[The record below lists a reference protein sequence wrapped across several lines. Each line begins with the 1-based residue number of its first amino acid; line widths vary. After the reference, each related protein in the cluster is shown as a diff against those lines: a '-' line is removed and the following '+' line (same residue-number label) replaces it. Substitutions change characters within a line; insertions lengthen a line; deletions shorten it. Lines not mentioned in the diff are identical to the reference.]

1 MSEAKRMTEHGKRGP
16 VARPRKHDEALARLL
31 SVRTTAGERAA
42 YERAAEK
49 AGLGL
54 SDWVRAL
61 MREAADASP
70 APRKRAR

>member
-1 MSEAKRMTEHGKRGP
+1 MSEAKRMTERGRRET
-16 VARPRKHDEALARLL
+16 VARPRKHDEALSTLL
-31 SVRTTAGERAA
+31 SVRTTASERAV

-61 MREAADASP
+61 MREAAATSP